1 MKRAVWLISGC
12 ALLALMTISQ
22 GCGSKSSP
30 ALPAAAPPPPDAPH
44 AVTDLSQLAPGNA
57 LDPFG
62 KQEETIARHVVEGD
76 DGKAPPQQQ
85 GIEHLDS
92 LATVRH
98 GGDDRHPCEQQ
109 MLNKKAAQFD
119 VLSIR
124 LMDQVFH
131 QMRTLQTGEIS
142 RMKLPSDLRWVVITA
157 RMDHQGTLKELVLE
171 QHSGTA
177 AMDKLMIEAC
187 KKALYLRN
195 PPADAADGD
204 GDYKVRIEA
213 RMENYS
219 SMDGEHWEFKTYMGL
234 AIL

>member
-1 MKRAVWLISGC
+1 M
-12 ALLALMTISQ
+12 LALIVLSQ
-22 GCGSKSSP
+22 GCSSKSSQ
-30 ALPAAAPPPPDAPH
+30 ALPPAAPPPADAPH
-44 AVTDLSQLAPGNA
+44 PVTDLSQLAPGNP
-57 LDPFG
+57 LDPYG
-62 KQEETIARHVVEGD
+62 KNQEAIARRVVEGD
-76 DGKAPPQQQ
+76 NSTTQPG
-85 GIEHLDS
+85 GLGHLDS

-98 GGDDRHPCEQQ
+98 AGDDKHPCDQQ
-109 MLNKKAAQFD
+109 MLNRKAAQFD
-119 VLSIR
+119 VLSSK

-131 QMRTLQTGEIS
+131 QMRTLQTGDIS

-195 PPADAADGD
+195 PPADAADAN
-204 GDYKVRIEA
+204 GDYEVRIQA

-219 SMDGEHWEFKTYMGL
+219 SMDGEHWDFKTYMGL